1 MKKKTKK
8 RLKAAINI
16 GIAIILVGGIVAPIL
31 LSLLAI

>member
-8 RLKAAINI
+8 RLRAAINI
-16 GIAIILVGGIVAPIL
+16 VIAIILVGGIVAPIL

>member
-8 RLKAAINI
+8 RLRAAINI

-31 LSLLAI
+31 ISLLAI

>member
-16 GIAIILVGGIVAPIL
+16 GIAIVLVGGIIAPIL

>member
-1 MKKKTKK
+1 MKKKTKR

-16 GIAIILVGGIVAPIL
+16 GIAIVLVGGIIAPIL

>member
-1 MKKKTKK
+1 MKEKTKK
-8 RLKAAINI
+8 RLRAAINI